1 MSRWVEFPCVP
12 RSIAIGHRTFRH
24 CPYWQRLCIKAADR
38 QFFEVAVL
46 VEGCWST
53 SDCFRLGV
61 LPMDPEIRA
70 DVFWSHVRHTSG
82 CVRPAPRRSMAHRC
96 CGSDGDPAA
105 ATQCQAMRKWSIAC
119 RLEKEG
125 SFFKVVRKCPNV
137 VLALHLDDLEVDI
150 APQQHQIDRGNGCSL
165 KFCVWEHLTSYSLCA
180 FALEVGVR

>member
-1 MSRWVEFPCVP
+1 MYFTGACSSQCVCVCPTHPFHNFNCRQRYLNFLWSSHLP
-12 RSIAIGHRTFRH
+12 RDTPF
-24 CPYWQRLCIKAADR
+24 
-38 QFFEVAVL
+38 
-46 VEGCWST
+46 
-53 SDCFRLGV
+53 
-61 LPMDPEIRA
+61 RA
-70 DVFWSHVRHTSG
+70 DVIWSHVRHTSG

-180 FALEVGVR
+180 FALEVSAR